1 MLLMLKGNVFN
12 EASAKPFF
20 EGADPVK
27 EDQFWRNLRKNNIR
41 INEDYEYISRI
52 DNDYIF
58 INVYSSLLLSV

>member
-1 MLLMLKGNVFN
+1 MFN
-12 EASAKPFF
+12 EANAQPFF
-20 EGADPVK
+20 EGADPIK

-58 INVYSSLLLSV
+58 INVNSSMLLSV

>member
-1 MLLMLKGNVFN
+1 MFN
-12 EASAKPFF
+12 EANDQPFF
-20 EGADPVK
+20 EGADPIK

-58 INVYSSLLLSV
+58 INVSSSMLLSV

>member
-1 MLLMLKGNVFN
+1 MFN
-12 EASAKPFF
+12 EASTKPFF
-20 EGADPVK
+20 EGADPIK

>member
-1 MLLMLKGNVFN
+1 MFN
-12 EASAKPFF
+12 EASAKPLF
-20 EGADPVK
+20 EGADPIK

-58 INVYSSLLLSV
+58 INVYSGLLLSV

>member
-1 MLLMLKGNVFN
+1 MFN

-20 EGADPVK
+20 EGADPIK

-58 INVYSSLLLSV
+58 INVY